1 MSPPAAAGG
10 NSGLPEELEGRSASF
25 DVEHGALPATTNGAA
40 GGAAEPSNGLSQR
53 HTTTGDSQEELA
65 RAGSSVK
72 AGDASD
78 SAGAAAGEEE
88 PLVRPATY
96 REIAKY
102 FGILGWTAFG
112 GPAAHVA
119 MFQKASQA
127 AAAAGGRR
135 CWPACIPGSLVAFF
149 AFWLDHRRAVSALP
163 EMGAAPSLFAPFPV
177 CSCLWTSCGG
187 APMWCSP
194 NS

>member
-10 NSGLPEELEGRSASF
+10 PPEELDGRRASF
-25 DVEHGALPATTNGAA
+25 DVEHGALPTTANGSA

-65 RAGSSVK
+65 GASSSDK

-78 SAGAAAGEEE
+78 GAGAAAGEEE
-88 PLVRPATY
+88 PLVRPASY
-96 REIAKY
+96 KEIAKY

-127 AAAAGGRR
+127 AAAAGGPP
-135 CWPACIPGSLVAFF
+135 WLAFPAPSVAF
-149 AFWLDHRRAVSALP
+149 WCDHRRRYFCIS
-163 EMGAAPSLFAPFPV
+163 
-177 CSCLWTSCGG
+177 
-187 APMWCSP
+187 
-194 NS
+194 